1 MGHLAVDPI
10 PDWHNVWYWANYF
23 PAMSVDIGVP
33 ASDGWKGGARDL
45 AYIKSPASSGYP
57 AGCVNAAG
65 CGEIW
70 RRDFTN
76 AIILL
81 KAAHDNTYGF
91 ELDTY
96 SPYIQLGG
104 TYYLLNADGTTGT
117 GVTQVRL
124 RAGEAA
130 ILMKSP
136 NPYRR

>member
-1 MGHLAVDPI
+1 MCI
-10 PDWHNVWYWANYF
+10 
-23 PAMSVDIGVP
+23 
-33 ASDGWKGGARDL
+33 RDRS
-45 AYIKSPASSGYP
+45 YITPPASSGNP
-57 AGCVNAAG
+57 EGCVKPAG

-76 AIILL
+76 AIILV
-81 KAAHDNTYGF
+81 KALHDSTYGF

-104 TYYLLNADGTTGT
+104 TYYLLNADGTTGNAI
-117 GVTQVRL
+117 TQVQL